1 MSIKLI
7 LFLGFAAAAIFAIDL
22 AAAKKIAA
30 VLTPATAPTGCP
42 LPQPGQTLVAYGSAD
57 GKPVCEYHPTRHYGQ
72 AK

>member
-22 AAAKKIAA
+22 AAAKKIAGA
-30 VLTPATAPTGCP
+30 LTPATAQTCCP
-42 LPQPGQTLVAYGSAD
+42 LPPQGKTLVAYGSAD
-57 GKPVCEYHPTRHYGQ
+57 GKAVCEYHPTRRWGQ